1 VYPSSCNVDL
11 QTYHLMLPETAQRR
25 TLVRRSTGED
35 RGGRR
40 WTSWWNWRDTNPAK
54 KTELGLALRATRLTS
69 SSPLHV
75 AFIPGNFRTRGVCV
89 RVCVCMLS
97 RRNPRSCHQWT
108 SYEPA
113 MCARGQKEELV
124 KDSSDCN
131 AINKNRAQVYIQ
143 SSKAVHGPSTISWE
157 KNPSSPRWV

>member
-1 VYPSSCNVDL
+1 MYPSSCNVDL

-113 MCARGQKEELV
+113 QCRGQK
-124 KDSSDCN
+124 K
-131 AINKNRAQVYIQ
+131 RAQRQAEKESVEQ
-143 SSKAVHGPSTISWE
+143 EEEEEEERLAHTINE
-157 KNPSSPRWV
+157 TRAQ